1 MDERGRAMA
10 RGRLEARLDLVLHR
24 NYSAA
29 ANRRLAK
36 ALRRERD
43 AMFAF
48 LLCPGL
54 DAADNR
60 AGQAIRLTVVKR
72 KVWGGNRTEKGAH
85 AQSVLASI
93 LQTCRQQCRPAT
105 AFLEQLLHLPKPQA
119 LELIFPTT
127 C

>member
-1 MDERGRAMA
+1 MA

-105 AFLEQLLHLPKPQA
+105 AFIEQLLHLPKPQA
-119 LELIFPTT
+119 LELILPTT